1 MKTTLGIPPSN
12 LEAGMLIDGEIVK
25 ASDYLLI
32 KELLGLCIKD
42 LYSSTGKFKKK
53 TAIEIMKYVSDNNI
67 NVD

>member
-32 KELLGLCIKD
+32 KELLGLCIKRPLQLD
-42 LYSSTGKFKKK
+42 RK
-53 TAIEIMKYVSDNNI
+53 V
-67 NVD
+67 